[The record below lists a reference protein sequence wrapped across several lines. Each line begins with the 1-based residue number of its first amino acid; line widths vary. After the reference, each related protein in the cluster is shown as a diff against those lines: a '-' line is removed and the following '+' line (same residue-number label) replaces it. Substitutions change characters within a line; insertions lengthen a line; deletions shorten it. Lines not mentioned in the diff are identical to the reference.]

1 MREQRVGL
9 QAPRDAAYN
18 ARMTRP
24 LPWRLA
30 AAPGAPF
37 PPAETAL
44 RDPDGLLAVGG
55 DLHPQRL
62 LNAYAGGIFPWFSE
76 GEPILWWSP
85 DPRMVFRTDGVRLSS
100 RFRRQLRHSA
110 WEVSADTAFVEVMQA
125 CAAAPRPGQDGT
137 WIIPAMVDAYS
148 RLHAMGHAHSIEVW
162 DGAELVG
169 GIYGVA
175 LGTMF
180 FGESMFSGASGGS
193 KVALAALAALLRGWG
208 WTLIDAQVEN
218 PHLLRMGASH
228 LPREDFMA
236 HVRQAVR
243 QPGRPGPWTAA
254 AGRLAAASLA
264 GS

>member
-1 MREQRVGL
+1 MRERCAGL
-9 QAPRDAAYN
+9 QARDGAAYN

-30 AAPGAPF
+30 ASPDAPF
-37 PPAETAL
+37 PPADTAL

-55 DLHPQRL
+55 DLHPRRL

-76 GEPILWWSP
+76 DEPILWWSP
-85 DPRMVFRTDGVRLSS
+85 DPRMVFRTDGVHLSS

-110 WEVSADTAFVEVMQA
+110 WRVTADTAFVEVMQA

-137 WIIPAMVDAYS
+137 WISAAMVDAYG

-162 DGAELVG
+162 DGTALVG

-180 FGESMFSGASGGS
+180 FGESMFSGVSGGS
-193 KVALAALAALLRGWG
+193 KVALAALAAILRGWG
-208 WTLIDAQVEN
+208 WELIDAQVEN

-228 LPREDFMA
+228 LPREAFLA

-243 QPGRPGPWTAA
+243 QPGLPGAWTAA
-254 AGRLAAASLA
+254 IGRLTAASLA